1 MREHDLLKPSR
12 LILVLQY
19 DSRPSLDFV
28 AIIVD
33 VDTPLSL
40 VTSSFTSHILGL
52 YFAGLLNGDITS
64 LSKITYL

>member
-1 MREHDLLKPSR
+1 M
-12 LILVLQY
+12 
-19 DSRPSLDFV
+19 

-33 VDTPLSL
+33 VDTPLSF

-52 YFAGLLNGDITS
+52 YFAGLLNGEITS